1 MSYVST
7 VKNLLLIAEPV
18 TGEFVGPLQQ
28 QPSVMAVDEQ
38 VRVSA
43 KGRGTSQRD
52 CDLQQ
57 LRSLPEP
64 QHSLAVSLFAL

>member
-7 VKNLLLIAEPV
+7 VKSLLLITEPV

-38 VRVSA
+38 VRLSA
-43 KGRGTSQRD
+43 KDCVTSKRD

-57 LRSLPEP
+57 LRSLSEQ
-64 QHSLAVSLFAL
+64 QHLLNVTLFAL

>member
-38 VRVSA
+38 VRT
-43 KGRGTSQRD
+43 GRRD
-52 CDLQQ
+52 
-57 LRSLPEP
+57 
-64 QHSLAVSLFAL
+64 

>member
-38 VRVSA
+38 VRW
-43 KGRGTSQRD
+43 
-52 CDLQQ
+52 
-57 LRSLPEP
+57 PERLMYGSSD
-64 QHSLAVSLFAL
+64 HFLSHNIN